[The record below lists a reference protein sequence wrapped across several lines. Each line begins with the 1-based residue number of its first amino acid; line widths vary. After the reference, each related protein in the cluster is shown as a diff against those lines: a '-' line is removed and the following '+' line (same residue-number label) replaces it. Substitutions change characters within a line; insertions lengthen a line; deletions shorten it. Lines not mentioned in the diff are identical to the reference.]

1 VKWIFEGRIS
11 ATVKTIGEVW
21 RNSPPPKFL
30 HSNKKP
36 SMIIANPIYDVVFK
50 YLLEDVEIAR
60 ELLSTILGE
69 EIHRLELKP
78 QETATEK
85 SGGGISILRF
95 DFKAIIK
102 NKNGELHKV
111 LIELQKAKKAFDVM
125 RFRRYLG
132 DNYRKEDDVFNDQ
145 GVLEKR
151 PLPIISI
158 YFLGFPLDNIHAG
171 VVKINR
177 EYRDAVTQELLD
189 IKEDFVEL
197 LTHDSYLIQARKL
210 HPKAR
215 TKLERVLQ
223 VFSPIYQTTNDQH
236 QLDFQGDTND
246 PLIKKMLDRL
256 GRAIANEEIR
266 DNMDVEDEL
275 DRIFDREMKKLAD
288 EKDEI
293 IAEKVGII
301 AEKEDIIAEK
311 DQLLIA
317 EKKRAEEEKKRAEE
331 EKKRAEEEK
340 KRAEEEKKRAEA
352 EIQKNLAL
360 QSQIEALKKQIKP

>member
-1 VKWIFEGRIS
+1 
-11 ATVKTIGEVW
+11 
-21 RNSPPPKFL
+21 
-30 HSNKKP
+30 
-36 SMIIANPIYDVVFK
+36 MIIANPIYDVVFK

-69 EIHRLELKP
+69 EIQSLELKP

-102 NKNGELHKV
+102 NKSGELHKV

-132 DNYRKEDDVFNDQ
+132 DNYRKEDDVINDK
-145 GVLEKR
+145 GESEKR

-177 EYRDAVTQELLD
+177 EYRDVVTQEILE

-210 HPKAR
+210 PRQAR
-215 TKLERVLQ
+215 TKLERILQ

-256 GRAIANEEIR
+256 GRAIASEEIR
-266 DNMDVEDEL
+266 DNMDLEDEL
-275 DRIFDREMKKLAD
+275 DRIFDREMKKLAA
-288 EKDEI
+288 EKDE
-293 IAEKVGII
+293 
-301 AEKEDIIAEK
+301 IIAEK
-311 DQLLIA
+311 DQLLIEEKKRA
-317 EKKRAEEEKKRAEE
+317 EDEKKRAEEE
-331 EKKRAEEEK
+331 
-340 KRAEEEKKRAEA
+340 
-352 EIQKNLAL
+352 IQKNLEL
-360 QSQIEALKKQIKP
+360 QRQIEELKKQIKP